1 MIVIPMA
8 GLSSRFSN
16 AGFKLPKYM
25 LEAHGLTLFEHSVL
39 SFKHFF
45 KSEKFLFIC
54 LNTHET
60 VEFIHEKVNLLGIS
74 DYEIACLEM
83 PTSGQAETV
92 FLGLKKSEVDYNER
106 IFIFNI
112 DTFRPGFQLPKN
124 FDVEKV
130 DGYLETFLG
139 SGSNWSNVVPS
150 SLENFRVA
158 MTAEKKE
165 LSKFCCTG
173 LYMWKNSHLYF
184 KAYQKLKNTP
194 LSELDGKEH
203 YIAPMY
209 NYLIQA
215 GGNVRFSVIDT
226 SQVIFCG
233 VPDEYNEFLLKDYR
247 YESNLSKER

>member
-1 MIVIPMA
+1 MA
-8 GLSSRFSN
+8 GLSSRFSQ

-25 LEAHGLTLFEHSVL
+25 LQAHGLTLFEHSVL

-60 VEFIHEKVNLLGIS
+60 VKFIHEKANLLGIS
-74 DYEIACLEM
+74 DYEVACLDR
-83 PTSGQAETV
+83 PTLGQAETV

-106 IFIFNI
+106 ILIFNI
-112 DTFRPGFQLPKN
+112 DTFRPDFELPQN

-150 SLENFRVA
+150 SFEHSRVA
-158 MTAEKKE
+158 ITAEKRE
-165 LSKFCCTG
+165 LSEFCCTG
-173 LYMWKNSHLYF
+173 LYMWRNSHLYF
-184 KAYQKLKNTP
+184 EAYQKLKNIP
-194 LSELDGKEH
+194 LSDLDGKEY

-209 NYLIQA
+209 NYLIQD
-215 GGNVRFSVIDT
+215 GGDVRFSVIDT
-226 SQVIFCG
+226 SKVIFCG
-233 VPDEYNEFLLKDYR
+233 VPEEYNDFLLRGYN
-247 YESNLSKER
+247 YESKVSKER

>member
-1 MIVIPMA
+1 MA
-8 GLSSRFSN
+8 GRSSRFSQ

-25 LEAHGLTLFEHSVL
+25 LEAHGKTLFEHSVL

-45 KSEKFLFIC
+45 KSERFLFIC

-60 VEFIHEKVNLLGIS
+60 VKFIHDKVSSLGIS
-74 DYEIACLEM
+74 DYEVVCISR
-83 PTSGQAETV
+83 PTLGQAETV
-92 FLGLKKSEVDYNER
+92 YQGLNQSDVDWNER
-106 IFIFNI
+106 IIIFNI
-112 DTFRPGFQLPKN
+112 DTFRPGYTHPQN
-124 FDVEKV
+124 FDIEQI
-130 DGYLETFLG
+130 DGYLETFVG

-150 SLENFRVA
+150 SLENSRVA

-194 LSELDGKEH
+194 LSELDGKEY

-209 NYLIQA
+209 NYLIQS
-215 GGNVRFSVIDT
+215 GGDVRFSVIDT

-233 VPDEYNEFLLKDYR
+233 VPDEYNDFLLKEYR
-247 YESNLSKER
+247 YDSNL